1 MSEVLEQTGPPPE
14 PQRDPAGT
22 PDASEAR
29 PRRVAPIVAAAVAVV
44 VGLFVVL
51 AAVVKGGSKDTAET
65 PLLGQPAPVVETT
78 TVDGRTFDLASRRG
92 SWVVLNFFSTWCRPC
107 VEEHPELVRFANA
120 QAAQPA
126 GAELYSVIFNDDPA
140 EVERFFTERG
150 GDWPKLVDP
159 DGRIQVAF
167 GVAKSPETWI
177 IDPAGVVRARVISAV
192 SADTLSG
199 LLTQLQAGVPPG
211 S

>member
-1 MSEVLEQTGPPPE
+1 MSEVLEQSE
-14 PQRDPAGT
+14 QT
-22 PDASEAR
+22 PDPERDAGGPR
-29 PRRVAPIVAAAVAVV
+29 PRRVAPVIAVAVAVV
-44 VGLFVVL
+44 VGLFVAM

-78 TVDGRTFDLASRRG
+78 TIDGRPFDLARRRG

-107 VEEHPELVRFANA
+107 VEEHPDLVRFANG
-120 QAAQPA
+120 QAAQPG

-140 EVERFFTERG
+140 EVERFFAERG

-177 IDPAGVVRARVISAV
+177 IDPAGVVRARVISTVTAE
-192 SADTLSG
+192 TLSG
-199 LLTQLQAGVPPG
+199 LLAQLQAGVPPG

>member
-1 MSEVLEQTGPPPE
+1 MA
-14 PQRDPAGT
+14 PAI
-22 PDASEAR
+22 A
-29 PRRVAPIVAAAVAVV
+29 VVVAVM
-44 VGLFVVL
+44 VGLFVAM
-51 AAVVKGGSKDTAET
+51 AAVVKGGAKDTAET
-65 PLLGQPAPVVETT
+65 PLLGQPAPVVETAT
-78 TVDGRTFDLASRRG
+78 LDGRPFDLASRRG

-107 VEEHPELVRFANA
+107 VEEHPDLVRFANG
-120 QAAQPA
+120 QASQPG

-140 EVERFFTERG
+140 EVERFFAERG

-177 IDPAGVVRARVISAV
+177 IDPAGVVRARMISAV
-192 SADTLSG
+192 SAETLSG
-199 LLTQLQAGVPPG
+199 VLAQLQAGAPPG